1 MAIIDINNATR
12 VIKTAAE
19 WAVDSATYDSGKW
32 LITSDEFFGST
43 DQQKIKIANGSDT
56 WSNLDYMPIGEGSG
70 GQVDSVVGTSQE
82 IDVDNT
88 DSENPILSLASEVS
102 LSLGLADSAIQSD
115 DLGAVATSNDYDDLD
130 NKPDI
135 SGIATNTSAIST
147 LDGEVVKKADYTPA
161 HSILVQQSGTG
172 TPESLNVGTSTI
184 VGRVAGAMSEIDD
197 LSPTQVRSLLNVE
210 DGADV
215 TDTDNV
221 TSAGALMD
229 SEVTNLDQV
238 KAFDSSD
245 YATAAQGVLA
255 DSALQS
261 SDTITDYIS
270 GLIEVPADKDYKLV
284 VKSPYACTIT
294 ETTTIST
301 VGTCTAT
308 FKINTTALGGT
319 ANSVSTSEQS
329 QAHSSANSASAG
341 DDIVLTISSN
351 SSCEN
356 MSFTIK
362 FTRTLA

>member
-1 MAIIDINNATR
+1 MPELNINGQIVVQTS
-12 VIKTAAE
+12 AE
-19 WAVDSATYDSGKW
+19 WSADSTVYSAKKI
-32 LITSDEFFGST
+32 LVTSDVFYAST
-43 DQQKIKIANGSDT
+43 DQPKFKFGNGSDT
-56 WSNLDYMPIGEGSG
+56 WSNLDYMPISEGG
-70 GQVDSVVGTSQE
+70 GGAVDSVNGETGVVVLTTGDISEDADANYVNDAEKTVIGNTSGN
-82 IDVDNT
+82 NT
-88 DSENPILSLASEVS
+88 GD
-102 LSLGLADSAIQSD
+102 Q
-115 DLGAVATSNDYDDLD
+115 
-130 NKPDI
+130 DI
-135 SGIATNTSAIST
+135 SGISTNASAISA

-172 TPESLNVGTSTI
+172 TPESLSVGTSTI

-197 LSPTQVRSLLNVE
+197 LSPTQVRSLINVE

-221 TSAGALMD
+221 TAAGALMD
-229 SEVTNLDQV
+229 SEVDNLDQV
-238 KAFDSSD
+238 KAFDSANF
-245 YATAAQGVLA
+245 ATAAQGVLA

-270 GLIEVPADKDYKLV
+270 GLIEVPSDKDYKLI

-301 VGTCTAT
+301 TGTCTAT

-362 FTRTLA
+362 FTRSLA